1 MPAPVVPAVR
11 PSRSLAPCLVTAA
24 LSMALALP
32 ASADPACPELRI
44 ERVEPGRG
52 TLRIAVFDSAA
63 TFRKKPVYAR
73 TIPAGATD
81 THREA
86 LCGVT
91 ASEFAVVV
99 TQDVDGNGR
108 FDTNLVGLPK
118 EPWGASGREAFGP
131 PSWANARVTP
141 AGTVVVVRLR

>member
-1 MPAPVVPAVR
+1 VPAPVVPAAR
-11 PSRSLAPCLVTAA
+11 TSWALAASLVGAA
-24 LSMALALP
+24 LSIAHP
-32 ASADPACPELRI
+32 AFADPACPELRI

-63 TFRKKPVYAR
+63 TFRNKPVYAR
-73 TIPAGATD
+73 TVPAGTTD

-91 ASEFAVVV
+91 ASEFAVIV
-99 TQDVDGNGR
+99 TQDVDDDGR

-118 EPWGASGREAFGP
+118 EPWGASGRETFGP

-141 AGTVVVVRLR
+141 AGSVVVVRLR